1 MSGVT
6 FNRNRVKLKKLL
18 GIRARLALLALI
30 LVAPLMLERVRSLEE
45 TRSKQIAAA
54 SEEFANITQHSADT
68 QREVISSVETML
80 KSAAYIRASGGI
92 ARSCEILRASL
103 PTNLPWIRSIMI
115 VAKDGLVQCSTLNM
129 QVGLNLGD
137 REYFRKAQ
145 ETRDFVFSDYL
156 FGKTNGRPM
165 MMAAY
170 PVAAINPEEDAVVVA
185 GINIDWL
192 SKIMTNLG
200 GRPGISSLL
209 VDSAGIVIAAPADQS
224 SMIGR
229 PLDNVPLLSAIAEKA
244 LSSDTPD
251 GFAFIYRRPTAP
263 NASISFARISGTQSR
278 LIVSI
283 DEAKVTAAINREIRT
298 AYLQLGFVCLFV
310 LLGALI
316 GAEKLII
323 NPIEVMTGM
332 AKRFGEG
339 DWSARVAR
347 NKLPSEFMPLARAFN
362 AMAAQLSQRER
373 ELVATNDR
381 LTVMASIDMLSG
393 LANRRGFQSRL
404 DFEWMKA
411 QQYNSELSLL
421 MIDVDHFKLYN
432 DTYGHP
438 EGDACLTRLGET
450 LAGIA
455 ADTMG
460 FAGRYGGEEFCLLL
474 PNTDS
479 LKALEIG
486 ETVRAAVRTSAI
498 PHVTSSHQTVTV
510 SIGVAATLP
519 NDTQRPGDL
528 IEAADAA
535 LYAAKHRGRNT
546 VVEHG
551 FTQADRRSRDGA
563 GGVAIS
569 RSRIP
574 AAPQPGAGYTKSRKQ
589 PHAKKGIWLGIAAL
603 FLHCQSC
610 GTTRQGPSPRPEAE
624 SLSPSPAARARP
636 RVRSR

>member
-18 GIRARLALLALI
+18 GIRARLALLAVI
-30 LVAPLMLERVRSLEE
+30 LVAPLMLERARSLEY
-45 TRSKQIAAA
+45 TRAKQIAAA

-103 PTNLPWIRSIMI
+103 PTNLPWIRSIMF
-115 VAKDGLVQCSTLNM
+115 VSKDGLVQCSTLNM
-129 QVGLNLGD
+129 QVGLSLGD
-137 REYFRKAQ
+137 REYFKKTQA
-145 ETRDFVFSDYL
+145 TRDFVFSDYL

-209 VDSAGIVIAAPADQS
+209 VDSTGVVIAAPSDQS

-229 PLDNVPLLSAIAEKA
+229 PLDNVPLLAAIAEKA
-244 LSSDTPD
+244 LGSDAPTGSLSFTASD
-251 GFAFIYRRPTAP
+251 GSKRT
-263 NASISFARISGTQSR
+263 ISFARIPGTQSR

-283 DEAKVTAAINREIRT
+283 DEARVTAAINREIRT

-310 LLGALI
+310 LLGALV

-323 NPIEVMTGM
+323 GPIELMTGM
-332 AKRFGEG
+332 ARRFGEG

-347 NKLPSEFMPLARAFN
+347 SRLPSEFVPLARAFN

-411 QQYNSELSLL
+411 QQYDSELSLL

-438 EGDACLTRLGET
+438 EGDACLSRLGET
-450 LAGIA
+450 LAVIA

-474 PNTDS
+474 PNTETAR
-479 LKALEIG
+479 ALEIG
-486 ETVRAAVRTSAI
+486 EMVRAAVQGLGL
-498 PHVTSSHQTVTV
+498 PHATSSHQTVTV
-510 SIGVAATLP
+510 SVGVACTKP
-519 NDTQRPGDL
+519 NDSQRPGDL

-535 LYAAKHRGRNT
+535 LYAAKHRGRNA

-551 FTQADRRSRDGA
+551 FVRMVDEA
-563 GGVAIS
+563 GMAL
-569 RSRIP
+569 
-574 AAPQPGAGYTKSRKQ
+574 AG
-589 PHAKKGIWLGIAAL
+589 
-603 FLHCQSC
+603 
-610 GTTRQGPSPRPEAE
+610 
-624 SLSPSPAARARP
+624 
-636 RVRSR
+636 

>member
-6 FNRNRVKLKKLL
+6 FNRNRAKLKQLL
-18 GIRARLALLALI
+18 GIRARLALLAVI
-30 LVAPLMLERVRSLEE
+30 LVAPLMLERVRSLEDAR
-45 TRSKQIAAA
+45 TRQIAQAT
-54 SEEFANITQHSADT
+54 EEFADLTKHSADT
-68 QREVISSVETML
+68 QREVVSSVETML
-80 KSAAYIRASGGI
+80 KSAAYIRASGGV
-92 ARSCEILRASL
+92 ARSCDILRASL
-103 PTNLPWIRSIMI
+103 PTNLPWIRSIMF
-115 VAKDGLVQCSTLNM
+115 VSKDGLVQCATMNIL
-129 QVGLNLGD
+129 VGLQLGD

-145 ETRDFVFSDYL
+145 ATGDFVFSDYL
-156 FGKTNGRPM
+156 PARSNNLPII
-165 MMAAY
+165 MAAY
-170 PVAAINPEEDAVVVA
+170 PVSAINQEEDAVVVA
-185 GINIDWL
+185 GINIDWM
-192 SKIMTNLG
+192 SKIMSNLG

-209 VDSAGIVIAAPADQS
+209 VDGSGTVMAAPADQS

-229 PLDNVPLLSAIAEKA
+229 SLDNVPLLASVADKA
-244 LSSDTPD
+244 LSTQSPSGSLTFTAAD
-251 GFAFIYRRPTAP
+251 GSTRTV
-263 NASISFARISGTQSR
+263 SFARIPGTQSR

-316 GAEKLII
+316 GAERLII

-332 AKRFGEG
+332 ARRFGEG

-347 NKLPSEFMPLARAFN
+347 RRLPSEFVPLARAFN
-362 AMAAQLSQRER
+362 AMAGQLSQRER

-438 EGDACLTRLGET
+438 EGDACLSQLGET

-455 ADTMG
+455 ADAMG

-474 PNTDS
+474 PNTDAI
-479 LKALEIG
+479 KALEIG
-486 ETVRAAVRTSAI
+486 EMVRAAVQGLEI
-498 PHVTSSHQTVTV
+498 PHATSTHQTVTV
-510 SIGVAATLP
+510 SVGVATTLP
-519 NDTQRPGDL
+519 NGAQRPGDL

-546 VVEHG
+546 VIEHG
-551 FTQADRRSRDGA
+551 FVKLVDEA
-563 GGVAIS
+563 
-569 RSRIP
+569 
-574 AAPQPGAGYTKSRKQ
+574 
-589 PHAKKGIWLGIAAL
+589 GIALA
-603 FLHCQSC
+603 S
-610 GTTRQGPSPRPEAE
+610 
-624 SLSPSPAARARP
+624 
-636 RVRSR
+636 

>member
-18 GIRARLALLALI
+18 GIRARLALLAVM
-30 LVAPLMLERVRSLEE
+30 LVAPLMLERARWLEDN
-45 TRSKQIAAA
+45 RAKQIAAA
-54 SEEFANITQHSADT
+54 SEEFVNLTQHSADT
-68 QREVISSVETML
+68 QREVVSSVETML

-115 VAKDGLVQCSTLNM
+115 VSRDGLVQCSTLNM
-129 QVGLNLGD
+129 QVGLNIAD
-137 REYFRKAQ
+137 REYFKKAQ
-145 ETRDFVFSDYL
+145 ESRGFVFSDYL
-156 FGKTNGRPM
+156 FGKTNGKPM

-170 PVAAINPEEDAVVVA
+170 PVSAINPDEDAVVVA

-209 VDSAGIVIAAPADQS
+209 VDSTGVVIAAPADQT

-229 PLDNVPLLSAIAEKA
+229 PLDAVPLMAAVAEKA
-244 LSSDTPD
+244 LSSNAPSGSLSFTASD
-251 GFAFIYRRPTAP
+251 GSNRAL
-263 NASISFARISGTQSR
+263 SFARISGTQSR

-283 DEAKVTAAINREIRT
+283 DEARVTAAINREIRT
-298 AYLQLGFVCLFV
+298 AYLQMGFVCLFV
-310 LLGALI
+310 LLGALV

-332 AKRFGEG
+332 ARRFGEG
-339 DWSARVAR
+339 DWSARVTR
-347 NKLPSEFMPLARAFN
+347 SKLPAEFIPLARAFN

-411 QQYNSELSLL
+411 QQYDSELSLL

-474 PNTDS
+474 PNTDA
-479 LKALEIG
+479 LKALAIG
-486 ETVRAAVRTSAI
+486 ETVRAAVQALAM
-498 PHVTSSHQTVTV
+498 PHATSSHQTVTV

-535 LYAAKHRGRNT
+535 LYAAKHRGRNA

-551 FTQADRRSRDGA
+551 FVRLIDEA
-563 GGVAIS
+563 GMAL
-569 RSRIP
+569 
-574 AAPQPGAGYTKSRKQ
+574 AG
-589 PHAKKGIWLGIAAL
+589 
-603 FLHCQSC
+603 
-610 GTTRQGPSPRPEAE
+610 
-624 SLSPSPAARARP
+624 
-636 RVRSR
+636 

>member
-1 MSGVT
+1 MPGVT

-18 GIRARLALLALI
+18 GIRARLALLAVI
-30 LVAPLMLERVRSLEE
+30 LVAPLMLERVRSLE
-45 TRSKQIAAA
+45 TARGKQIAAA
-54 SEEFANITQHSADT
+54 SEEFANISRHSADT

-92 ARSCEILRASL
+92 GRSCEILRASL
-103 PTNLPWIRSIMI
+103 PTDLPWIRSIMI
-115 VAKDGLVQCSTLNM
+115 VAKDGVVQCSTLNM
-129 QVGLNLGD
+129 QVGLDLSD

-145 ETRDFVFSDYL
+145 NARDFVFSDYL
-156 FGKTNGRPM
+156 FGKSNNRPM

-170 PVAAINPEEDAVVVA
+170 PVAAINPEEDAIVVA

-200 GRPGISSLL
+200 GRPGISSVLI
-209 VDSAGIVIAAPADQS
+209 DSAGVVIAAPADQA
-224 SMIGR
+224 SMIGQ
-229 PLDNVPLLSAIAEKA
+229 PLDNLPLLSAIADKA
-244 LSSDTPD
+244 ISSGSAAGSLSFTATD
-251 GFAFIYRRPTAP
+251 GSRRAITFAQIP
-263 NASISFARISGTQSR
+263 GTRSQ

-283 DEAKVTAAINREIRT
+283 DEARVTAAINREIRT
-298 AYLQLGFVCLFV
+298 AYIQLGFVCLFV
-310 LLGALI
+310 LMGALI

-323 NPIEVMTGM
+323 NPIEFMTGM
-332 AKRFGEG
+332 ARRFGDG
-339 DWSARVAR
+339 DRSARVAHSQ
-347 NKLPSEFMPLARAFN
+347 LPAEFMPLARAFN

-373 ELVATNDR
+373 ELVATNDD

-411 QQYNSELSLL
+411 QQYGCELSLL

-438 EGDACLTRLGET
+438 EGDACLSKLGET
-450 LAGIA
+450 LAGLA

-474 PNTDS
+474 PNINAR
-479 LKALEIG
+479 KALEIG
-486 ETVRAAVRTSAI
+486 ERVRAAI
-498 PHVTSSHQTVTV
+498 EGLGMPHATSSHQTVTV

-519 NDTQRPGDL
+519 NATLRPGDL

-535 LYAAKHRGRNT
+535 LYAAKYRGRNA

-551 FTQADRRSRDGA
+551 FTRLVDQAGM
-563 GGVAIS
+563 
-569 RSRIP
+569 
-574 AAPQPGAGYTKSRKQ
+574 
-589 PHAKKGIWLGIAAL
+589 AL
-603 FLHCQSC
+603 S
-610 GTTRQGPSPRPEAE
+610 G
-624 SLSPSPAARARP
+624 
-636 RVRSR
+636 

>member
-1 MSGVT
+1 MSGVS
-6 FNRNRVKLKKLL
+6 FNRNKVKLKKLL
-18 GIRARLALLALI
+18 GIRARLALLAVI
-30 LVAPLMLERVRSLEE
+30 LVAPLMLERARSLED
-45 TRSKQIAAA
+45 TRARQIAQA
-54 SEEFANITQHSADT
+54 SEEFSNLARHSADA
-68 QREVISSVETML
+68 QREVISSVETIL
-80 KSAAYIRASGGI
+80 KSAAYIRASAGGI
-92 ARSCEILRASL
+92 ARSCDMMRASL
-103 PTNLPWIRSIMI
+103 PANLPWIRTLLI
-115 VAKDGLVQCSTLNM
+115 VGGNGRVQCSTTNAF
-129 QVGLNLGD
+129 VGLDLSD
-137 REYFRKAQ
+137 RDYMKKTR
-145 ETRDFVFSDYL
+145 ETRDFVLSDFL
-156 FGKTNGRPM
+156 FAKPTNSPVV
-165 MMAAY
+165 MAAY
-170 PVAAINPEEDAVVVA
+170 PVSAINDEADSVILAAVSL
-185 GINIDWL
+185 DWM
-192 SKIMTNLG
+192 SKILGNLS
-200 GRPGISSLL
+200 GRPGVSAALI
-209 VDSAGIVIAAPADQS
+209 DSTGTIMAAPADQA

-229 PLDNVPLLSAIAEKA
+229 SLDNVPLLSAIAEKA
-244 LSSDTPD
+244 LTSDAPSDSIAFLGTD
-251 GFAFIYRRPTAP
+251 GSTRGLSFI
-263 NASISFARISGTQSR
+263 RIPGTDSR

-298 AYLQLGFVCLFV
+298 AYLQLCFVCLFV

-316 GAEKLII
+316 AAEKIII

-347 NKLPSEFMPLARAFN
+347 SRLPSEFTPLARAFN

-411 QQYNSELSLL
+411 QQYNCELSLL

-474 PNTDS
+474 PNTGPV
-479 LKALEIG
+479 KALEVG
-486 ETVRAAVRTSAI
+486 ETVRAAI
-498 PHVTSSHQTVTV
+498 LGLGMPHVTSSHEIVTV
-510 SIGVAATLP
+510 SVGFALALP
-519 NDTQRPGDL
+519 NENQRPGDL

-551 FTQADRRSRDGA
+551 FAKLVDEA
-563 GGVAIS
+563 GMAM
-569 RSRIP
+569 
-574 AAPQPGAGYTKSRKQ
+574 AG
-589 PHAKKGIWLGIAAL
+589 
-603 FLHCQSC
+603 
-610 GTTRQGPSPRPEAE
+610 
-624 SLSPSPAARARP
+624 
-636 RVRSR
+636 

>member
-1 MSGVT
+1 MSSVT
-6 FNRNRVKLKKLL
+6 FNRNHIKLKKLL
-18 GIRARLALLALI
+18 GIRARLAVLAVL
-30 LVAPLMLERVRSLEE
+30 LVAPLMFDRVRSLEG
-45 TRSKQIAAA
+45 TRARQIALAA
-54 SEEFANITQHSADT
+54 EEYANITQHSADT

-92 ARSCEILRASL
+92 GRSCEILRASL
-103 PTNLPWIRSIMI
+103 PSNLPWIRSIMI
-115 VAKDGLVQCSTLNM
+115 ASRDGLVQCSTLNM
-129 QVGLNLGD
+129 QVGLNLSD

-145 ETRDFVFSDYL
+145 ATRDFVFSDYL

-170 PVAAINPEEDAVVVA
+170 PVAAINPEEDSVVVA

-192 SKIMTNLG
+192 PKIMNNLG

-209 VDSAGIVIAAPADQS
+209 VDSAGVVIAAPSDQT

-229 PLDNVPLLSAIAEKA
+229 PLDSVPLMAAVAEKA
-244 LSSDTPD
+244 LTSDAPTGTLSFTASD
-251 GFAFIYRRPTAP
+251 GSRRA
-263 NASISFARISGTQSR
+263 ISFSRISGTQSR

-283 DEAKVTAAINREIRT
+283 DEATVTNAINREIRT

-323 NPIEVMTGM
+323 HPIEVMTGM
-332 AKRFGEG
+332 ARRFGEG
-339 DWSARVAR
+339 DWSARVAGSR
-347 NKLPSEFMPLARAFN
+347 LPAEFMPLARAFN

-404 DFEWMKA
+404 DFEWLKA
-411 QQYNSELSLL
+411 QQNNSELALL

-438 EGDACLTRLGET
+438 EGDACLTRLGEA

-474 PNTDS
+474 PNTGP

-486 ETVRAAVRTSAI
+486 ETVRATVQSLAL
-498 PHVTSSHQTVTV
+498 PHITSSYQTVTV
-510 SIGVAATLP
+510 SVGVAATLP
-519 NDTQRPGDL
+519 SDSQRPGDL
-528 IEAADAA
+528 VEAADAA

-551 FTQADRRSRDGA
+551 FAKLVDEA
-563 GGVAIS
+563 GMAM
-569 RSRIP
+569 
-574 AAPQPGAGYTKSRKQ
+574 AG
-589 PHAKKGIWLGIAAL
+589 
-603 FLHCQSC
+603 
-610 GTTRQGPSPRPEAE
+610 
-624 SLSPSPAARARP
+624 
-636 RVRSR
+636 

>member
-6 FNRNRVKLKKLL
+6 FNRNRAKLKKLL
-18 GIRARLALLALI
+18 GIRARLALLAVI
-30 LVAPLMLERVRSLEE
+30 LVAPLMLERARSLED
-45 TRSKQIAAA
+45 TRAKQIAAA
-54 SEEFANITQHSADT
+54 SEEFANLTQHSADT

-92 ARSCEILRASL
+92 ARSCEVLRASL

-115 VAKDGLVQCSTLNM
+115 VAKDGLVQCSNQNM
-129 QVGLNLGD
+129 LVGLNLSD
-137 REYFRKAQ
+137 REYFKKAQ

-156 FGKTNGRPM
+156 FAKSSKKPIM
-165 MMAAY
+165 MGAY
-170 PVAAINPEEDAVVVA
+170 PVAAINPEDDAVVVA
-185 GINIDWL
+185 GINLDWM
-192 SKIMTNLG
+192 SKIMANLG
-200 GRPGISSLL
+200 GRPGILSLL
-209 VDSAGIVIAAPADQS
+209 VDSAGVVLAAPPDQA

-229 PLDNVPLLSAIAEKA
+229 PLDNVPLLSAIADKA
-244 LSSDTPD
+244 LSSSAPTGSLSFTATD
-251 GFAFIYRRPTAP
+251 GSKRA
-263 NASISFARISGTQSR
+263 ISFARIPGTQSR

-283 DEAKVTAAINREIRT
+283 DETKVTAAINREIRT

-332 AKRFGEG
+332 AKRFGDG

-347 NKLPSEFMPLARAFN
+347 SKLPSEFTPLARAFN
-362 AMAAQLSQRER
+362 AMAAQLGQRER
-373 ELVATNDR
+373 ELLATNDR

-404 DFEWMKA
+404 DFEWLKA
-411 QQYNSELSLL
+411 QQYRRELSLL

-450 LAGIA
+450 LSGIA

-474 PNTDS
+474 PNTNA

-486 ETVRAAVRTSAI
+486 EIVRTAVQDLRL
-498 PHVTSSHQTVTV
+498 PHATSNHEIVTV
-510 SIGVAATLP
+510 SVGVAATLP
-519 NDTQRPGDL
+519 NETQRPGDL

-551 FTQADRRSRDGA
+551 FVRMVDEA
-563 GGVAIS
+563 GMAL
-569 RSRIP
+569 
-574 AAPQPGAGYTKSRKQ
+574 AG
-589 PHAKKGIWLGIAAL
+589 
-603 FLHCQSC
+603 
-610 GTTRQGPSPRPEAE
+610 
-624 SLSPSPAARARP
+624 
-636 RVRSR
+636 